1 MGGSAEC
8 MVHTDVAP
16 WEPSQQSREG
26 NTLSLTV
33 PACYLS
39 AARFSAFSAEAQ
51 GLAARRPQRVA
62 LISERYGFE
71 CVFPAGYLESAEPG
85 FVEIVDEMCA
95 LRTPPAASLH
105 VDARLMSG
113 PCPSLKAVRGSRGL
127 KFHATLVASDMSV
140 TQEGFAGAV
149 RREVRREFAEHY
161 TGTVLGVH
169 CVVTYQTFEQRGL
182 PHMRRVPTDDIGRWF
197 EYVYNTKQMDPSGH
211 HLEIEL
217 WLSS

>member
-1 MGGSAEC
+1 
-8 MVHTDVAP
+8 MVHIDVVS
-16 WEPSQQSREG
+16 WEPFQQSREG

-33 PACYLS
+33 PACYSS

-62 LISERYGFE
+62 LIAKRYGFE

-149 RREVRREFAEHY
+149 RREFAEHY
-161 TGTVLGVH
+161 TGTVLGVR
-169 CVVTYQTFEQRGL
+169 CAVTYQTFEQRVL
-182 PHMRRVPTDDIGRWF
+182 PHMRVVPSDDTGRWF
-197 EYVYNTKQMDPSGH
+197 EDVYNTRQRDPSGH